1 MVKETSDSSNKIQ
14 NKPINNE
21 HKRLFFTLDTE
32 HKQLTT
38 NTQRPYSSSS
48 SHHQNHYQHTN
59 HHQRNSA
66 QQSPFEPALKF
77 TRPIYPLKDASR
89 KPPSFSSPSSLSSSA
104 SSTTSSSF
112 KSCSNLKLTN
122 NTAQYLKSTMSD
134 PMFKHNQHMDMFQHG
149 SSSTATATLAI
160 DDDRRN
166 AQQVL
171 TNAHNTIKAM
181 EKMSLQDAF
190 ATFKYDLIARS
201 LKRQKEIELR
211 AKQRQNFIDYERKLA
226 ELNTK
231 NKSKGISRSSYSA
244 SNVMKSGGSNGNN
257 RENYFE
263 INDVHKQKRRVM
275 SAQEIKEMTKKNYS
289 KLPEVKQ
296 KQVKQRLEQTKK
308 LNLIK
313 SSIYKKVSFF
323 SSLRIRIKLICYS
336 FSSVKTSMKYFS
348 STKDKYLKRI
358 KEDILHYY
366 INNVKIMNLS
376 LKSFPEL
383 KV

>member
-1 MVKETSDSSNKIQ
+1 MLSKGVYVVKETSDSSNQIQ
-14 NKPINNE
+14 NKPITNE
-21 HKRLFFTLDTE
+21 HKRLLFTLDTE
-32 HKQLTT
+32 HK
-38 NTQRPYSSSS
+38 QRPYSSSS
-48 SHHQNHYQHTN
+48 SHHQNHYQHIN
-59 HHQRNSA
+59 QHQRNSA

-89 KPPSFSSPSSLSSSA
+89 KPPSLSSPSSLSSSA

-122 NTAQYLKSTMSD
+122 NTAQYLKSTMSE
-134 PMFKHNQHMDMFQHG
+134 PGMFKQNQHMDMYQHG
-149 SSSTATATLAI
+149 SSSTTTTATFAI
-160 DDDRRN
+160 EEDRRN

-226 ELNTK
+226 ELNTNN

-244 SNVMKSGGSNGNN
+244 SNVMKSGGGGGGPNGNN

-313 SSIYKKVSFF
+313 SSIYKKVSFV
-323 SSLRIRIKLICYS
+323 Y
-336 FSSVKTSMKYFS
+336 
-348 STKDKYLKRI
+348 
-358 KEDILHYY
+358 H
-366 INNVKIMNLS
+366 
-376 LKSFPEL
+376 
-383 KV
+383 